1 MKIKAGAL
9 TIWLLA
15 TSIAAASAAELSTG
29 FASNFLIARQ
39 AEAQGDWA
47 LATDALAQLSAY
59 DADNVELLHHRTIL
73 LLNQG
78 RFDEAVQLAHQIS
91 ARNQKLPLA
100 DLLLFAQA
108 AKQSDLTEA
117 TRLLSNMSTE
127 GLGQFL
133 RPLFGAWM
141 AKDLRTAQQALAP
154 LRRINSFDHM
164 ISLHLGLIA
173 ARMGD
178 MTAARPYFARAVLG
192 DPNYRTLSVLAGFY
206 EREGLS
212 EPLSTLKADALKAGV
227 EPMLVRAL
235 NMPAADSR
243 VTTLREGV
251 AEVLYD
257 ISVLLQVEGANDVA
271 LPYLRIATALRPD
284 FSDARYNVGEILQR
298 LGHNSEAREIFAAL
312 SPIPGIGDSAQLRV
326 AALDTLMGQTDTAM
340 AHLEEM
346 VKDHA
351 DWTAL
356 WYQLG
361 STAQTAGHFE
371 RARQAYAKALQIV
384 PQDASSLKSDIL
396 FSLASLEQQ
405 QLNLQATEDAL
416 RSAIALTPNNAAA
429 LNYLGYFWANR
440 GVHLDE
446 AEALVSRALNQQP
459 NNPSIVDSLGWVK
472 FRRGQNEEAVRYLEL
487 AAELK
492 PYDATINDHLGDAYW
507 TDGRER
513 EARFQWQRSLTYR
526 EDEEASPA
534 TLEDLRR
541 KITLGL
547 PLRQTAANR

>member
-29 FASNFLIARQ
+29 FASNCLIARQ

-47 LATDALAQLSAY
+47 LATDALAQLSAH
-59 DADNVELLHHRTIL
+59 DTDNVELLHHRAVL

-78 RFDEAVQLAHQIS
+78 RFDEAVQLAHQII

-100 DLLLFAQA
+100 DLILFAQA
-108 AKQSDLTEA
+108 ARQSDLTGA
-117 TRLLSNMSTE
+117 SRILSNMSTE
-127 GLGQFL
+127 CLGQFL
-133 RPLFGAWM
+133 RPLLGAWM
-141 AKDLRTAQQALAP
+141 AKDLRTAQQSLSP

-173 ARMGD
+173 ARSGD
-178 MTAARPYFARAVLG
+178 VTAARPYFARTVLG
-192 DPNYRTLSVLAGFY
+192 DPNYRNLSVLAGFY
-206 EREGLS
+206 EREGLD
-212 EPLSTLKADALKAGV
+212 EQLSTLKADALKAGV

-235 NMPAADSR
+235 DTPAADTR

-284 FSDARYNVGEILQR
+284 FSDAQFNVGEILQR
-298 LGHNSEAREIFAAL
+298 LGHNQEAREIFTFL
-312 SPIPGIGDSAQLRV
+312 SPIPGIGDAAQLRV
-326 AALDTLMGQTDTAM
+326 AALETLVGETDTAM

-346 VKDHA
+346 VSDHV

-361 STAQTAGHFE
+361 STAQTAGHFD
-371 RARQAYAKALQIV
+371 RARQAYAKALEIV
-384 PQDASSLKSDIL
+384 PPEAASLKSDIL
-396 FSLASLEQQ
+396 LSLASLEQQ
-405 QLNLQATEDAL
+405 QHNLQATEDAL
-416 RSAIALTPNNAAA
+416 RSAIALTPNNVSA

-440 GVHLDE
+440 GVHLEE

-492 PYDATINDHLGDAYW
+492 PYDATIHDHLGDAYW

-534 TLEDLRR
+534 TLEELRR

-547 PLRQTAANR
+547 PSRQTAANR